1 MHPRE
6 SILSTLYPRSRS
18 QVPQGPNDVS
28 SQLAVMSL
36 SPQVSA
42 DSVKSTSSKHEG
54 SDVVSFRIRLE
65 TPPAI
70 MYGSPQESVGAL
82 ISGICDVD
90 LTNCGDTD
98 GAVDLREANMS
109 IVQVIKTKV
118 PPSIAKKLPHGSE
131 QRNVLAI
138 WDILKH
144 PHILASKNFAY
155 PFSHLLPGTLPPSCR
170 TPLFSVEYFIV
181 AAATT
186 KRMKKSEYKLPLKI
200 GRSVMGITEKSSV
213 RIFPPTTLSLSMILP
228 TALFPNSNVNA
239 EMRIEGLITDTT
251 PGMTLK
257 FKRWQLKR
265 INWRVDEIIKV
276 RWGEASDDEYEYKHT
291 LGFGF
296 HKTGWKTDYS
306 LQKGVIEFF
315 SPDFCPGVLNK
326 ANKDLQDPVAGL
338 SVSHQLICELLI
350 AEEVLSNPTS
360 KQGVLSGSAR
370 VLRMQFGFPVVD
382 RPGLGISWED
392 EVPPV
397 YADVPLSPPQY
408 NEVADLPSLEEI
420 TTNSMVFS
428 PLLVSKMSPTLRHF
442 DPSIRGFEHRPPP
455 SPLTQALGSASEL
468 YPVSSTKSIPSL
480 MSQIRQPLRSVS
492 ISSSSQ
498 ASTNTADSVPNRTS
512 EETPLV
518 NEESK

>member
-1 MHPRE
+1 MHTRE

-18 QVPQGPNDVS
+18 QAPQALSDVS
-28 SQLAVMSL
+28 PQLGALSL

-42 DSVKSTSSKHEG
+42 SSVKSSASKHEG
-54 SDVVSFRIRLE
+54 SDIVNFKIRLE

-90 LTNCGDTD
+90 LTNCGDVD
-98 GAVDLREANMS
+98 GAVDLQEANMS
-109 IVQVIKTKV
+109 IVQVIRTKV
-118 PPSIAKKLPHGSE
+118 PPSIAKKLPHGSQ

-144 PHILASKNFAY
+144 PHILASKTFAY
-155 PFSHLLPGTLPPSCR
+155 PFSHLLPGTLPPTCR
-170 TPLFSVEYFIV
+170 TPLFSIEYFIV

-186 KRMKKSEYKLPLKI
+186 QRLKKSEYRIPLKI
-200 GRSVMGITEKSSV
+200 GRSVMGITEKTSV

-265 INWRVDEIIKV
+265 INWRVDEIVKV
-276 RWGEASDDEYEYKHT
+276 RWGEAGDDEYEYKHT

-306 LQKGVIEFF
+306 LQNGVIEFF
-315 SPDFCPGVLNK
+315 TPDFCPGVLNK

-408 NEVADLPSLEEI
+408 NEVADLPSFEEI

-442 DPSIRGFEHRPPP
+442 DSSIRGFEHRPPP
-455 SPLTQALGSASEL
+455 SPLAQALGSAADL
-468 YPVSSTKSIPSL
+468 CPVSSTKSIPSV
-480 MSQIRQPLRSVS
+480 MSHIHQPLQRVFT
-492 ISSSSQ
+492 SSSSQ
-498 ASTNTADSVPNRTS
+498 ASTNTADSALHRTFEEAPRTGERS
-512 EETPLV
+512 E
-518 NEESK
+518 